1 MHPIRVYFAVGES
14 GKSRVNVLPSSKT
27 PGKVMLGLK
36 ERDDEMQES
45 VVVLTLCPL
54 VPEMNLFGIS
64 SKLLY
69 CEY

>member
-1 MHPIRVYFAVGES
+1 
-14 GKSRVNVLPSSKT
+14 
-27 PGKVMLGLK
+27 MLGLK